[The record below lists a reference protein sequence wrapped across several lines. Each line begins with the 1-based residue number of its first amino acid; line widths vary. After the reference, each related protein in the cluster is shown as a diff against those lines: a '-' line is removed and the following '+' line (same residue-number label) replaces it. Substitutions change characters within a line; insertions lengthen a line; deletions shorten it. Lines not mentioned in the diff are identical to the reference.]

1 MTKKNSPKQLTS
13 MRHGLYARYF
23 DELEISELATIGEG
37 IDEELKALRIAAAR
51 LFERA
56 SDKSR
61 DWESEMRLLEGFGRQ
76 CLEVASLVRTK
87 SVIANMS
94 GEVRDMIKNDLVT
107 VMTFAP
113 SFSNCWTI
121 VSGQEG
127 GRKTVILRFF
137 SNTEI
142 SPPV

>member
-1 MTKKNSPKQLTS
+1 MTKKTSPKQLGS
-13 MRHGLYARYF
+13 IRHGLYARYF

-76 CLEVASLVRTK
+76 CLAVAALVRTK
-87 SVIANMS
+87 NVITNMS
-94 GEVRDMIKNDLVT
+94 GEVGEMIKTAFSLVGDEYEA
-107 VMTFAP
+107 FKD
-113 SFSNCWTI
+113 
-121 VSGQEG
+121 Q
-127 GRKTVILRFF
+127 
-137 SNTEI
+137 
-142 SPPV
+142 